1 MNVTTAPRNI
11 VTGADG
17 FLGRALVADLVSAGE
32 PVVAL
37 RRKDGGDVTRD
48 DLPIRDRDRVFHL
61 AALTGVVQSWADPEA
76 FHRVNTLGTIRVLE
90 ACRRVG
96 ASLVF
101 MSAYVYGTPRRLP
114 IDERVSAVPAN
125 PYALT
130 KLMAEQACRFYA
142 EHFSV
147 RCSILRMF
155 NVYGPGQS
163 SAFLIPRI
171 VEQALDPSCREI
183 TVMDLAPRRDFLYI
197 ADAVAAIRSV
207 AELDEPLALYNV
219 GSGRSHSVAEVIAEV
234 CRAAGVVKPVRS
246 ADTPRPNE
254 IPDVVAD
261 IAALARATG
270 WSPRV
275 TLTEGLRRMISD
287 LRSAA

>member
-1 MNVTTAPRNI
+1 MSVAAASRNV

-17 FLGRALVADLVSAGE
+17 FLGRALVADLVSTGE

-37 RRKDGGDVTRD
+37 RRSAGGDVTCD
-48 DLPIRDRDRVFHL
+48 DLPIRARDRVFHL
-61 AALTGVVQSWADPEA
+61 AGLTGVVRSWDDPES

-101 MSAYVYGTPRRLP
+101 LSAYVYGSPRRLP
-114 IDERVSAVPAN
+114 IDERVPAEPAN

-142 EHFSV
+142 EQLRV

-163 SAFLIPRI
+163 ATFLIPRI

-183 TVMDLAPRRDFLYI
+183 AVTDLAPRRDFLYVT
-197 ADAVAAIRSV
+197 DAVAAMRLV
-207 AELDEPLALYNV
+207 AELDEPLTLFNV
-219 GSGRSHSVAEVIAEV
+219 GSGRSHSVAEVIAEA
-234 CRAAGVVKPVRS
+234 CRAAGVAKPVRS
-246 ADTPRPNE
+246 AETRRPNE

-261 IAALARATG
+261 VAALTRATG

-275 TLTEGLRRMISD
+275 SLAEGLRRMVAD